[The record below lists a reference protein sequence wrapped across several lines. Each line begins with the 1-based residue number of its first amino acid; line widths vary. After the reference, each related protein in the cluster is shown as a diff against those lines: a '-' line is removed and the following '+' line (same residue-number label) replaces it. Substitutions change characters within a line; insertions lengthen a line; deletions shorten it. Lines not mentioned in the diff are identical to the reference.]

1 MTAPI
6 EADVYIA
13 ALHIQEMFIDNT
25 YQRVLDVPRARKY
38 AAAWDRRLAGIL
50 EVSDRG
56 EGQTPRYAIVDGQH
70 RWAAAGYFV
79 NPPPLVVNVHT
90 GLTIAEEA
98 DLWDKLNR
106 QRKQTGTWDHWK
118 ARRASGD
125 EKVLA
130 IEDVV
135 RRNKLSIALSPSD
148 NCIACVASLEKIVK
162 VGGCDLLNETL
173 SLIVE
178 CWGGRRDAL
187 DAAIIHGLALVLHY
201 IPDLDLV
208 RFGDAL
214 LEIVPRQLRSQAAAL
229 KEITHGTLPVLTA
242 IALMS
247 LYNKRAGRKIEVT
260 HKTFGGTGIHN
271 ASRDRGG
278 AAAPKKRRAPS
289 ATQSPALEQV
299 GNPLQPKRTLPSGVP
314 HYADTDEHAA
324 AVDEMAGRPVA
335 EIAKT
340 LGIPERTVRR
350 IQADLGIDVAS

>member
-1 MTAPI
+1 MHSGLSV
-6 EADVYIA
+6 ADEA
-13 ALHIQEMFIDNT
+13 ALF
-25 YQRVLDVPRARKY
+25 
-38 AAAWDRRLAGIL
+38 
-50 EVSDRG
+50 
-56 EGQTPRYAIVDGQH
+56 
-70 RWAAAGYFV
+70 
-79 NPPPLVVNVHT
+79 
-90 GLTIAEEA
+90 
-98 DLWDKLNR
+98 DKLNR

-118 ARRASGD
+118 ARRAAGD
-125 EKVLA
+125 ERVVA

-135 RRNKLSIALSPSD
+135 RRNNLSIALSPSD

-201 IPDLDLV
+201 IPDLSLV

-229 KEITHGTLPVLTA
+229 KEITHGTMPVLTA

-247 LYNKRAGRKIEVT
+247 LYNKRPGRKIEVS

-271 ASRDRGG
+271 ARGDRG
-278 AAAPKKRRAPS
+278 AAPAPKPRRAPS
-289 ATQSPALEQV
+289 HTQSPALEQV
-299 GNPLQPKRTLPSGVP
+299 GNPLQPKRTVPSAVP

-324 AVDEMAGRPVA
+324 AVDAMAGRPVA
-335 EIAKT
+335 EIAQA